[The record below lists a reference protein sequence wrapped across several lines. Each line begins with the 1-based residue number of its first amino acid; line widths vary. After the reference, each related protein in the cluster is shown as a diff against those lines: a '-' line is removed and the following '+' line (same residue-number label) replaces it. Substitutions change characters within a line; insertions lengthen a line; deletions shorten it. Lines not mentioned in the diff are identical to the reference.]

1 MKRNADKDNKIIIKR
16 LTEENKRLQEYT
28 DYLEK
33 SLSQIK
39 EDYENTLKEYSNS
52 LIEIKNIRQVYKDS
66 IKDSYEIQKQYSDKV
81 ETLIKQ
87 MGGTDM
93 ND

>member
-16 LTEENKRLQEYT
+16 LTEENKRLREYT

-66 IKDSYEIQKQYSDKV
+66 IKVSYEIQKQYSDKV

>member
-1 MKRNADKDNKIIIKR
+1 MKINADKDNKIIIKR
-16 LTEENKRLQEYT
+16 LTEENKRLREYT

-39 EDYENTLKEYSNS
+39 EDYENTLKEYNES
-52 LIEIKNIRQVYKDS
+52 LNEIKNIRQLYKDS
-66 IKDSYEIQKQYSDKV
+66 IKDSHKIQKQYSAKV